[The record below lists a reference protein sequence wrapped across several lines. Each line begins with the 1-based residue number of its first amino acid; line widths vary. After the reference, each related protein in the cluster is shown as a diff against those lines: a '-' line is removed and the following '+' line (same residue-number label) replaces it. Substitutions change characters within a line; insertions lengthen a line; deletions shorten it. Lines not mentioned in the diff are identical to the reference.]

1 MLCPLRRP
9 RWRNAQHGER
19 AASERNISSVLNVF
33 IPPPLLLIFSLI
45 LLSAVPAQAV
55 AGQGPFAQSPSI
67 VEIPIRISLGH
78 LFEVAEQEM
87 PLQAGSWRDWK
98 KIYGIRTK
106 YRAWRGPLYFTMQGD
121 VLLVQAHVRYWI
133 KAHKKVLGALNLK
146 SSCGVNEAPRQAVIG
161 IQIRLGWQ
169 PDWMLRPEFRV
180 MPTRFPDR
188 CEMTIADIDVT
199 PLIEKKFQK
208 QLQNKMRA
216 ALMMLAPRLNAI
228 RQQAEQIWFLLQ
240 EPVQL
245 WGGQWLLLS
254 PREIALSPLAGH
266 GDSVDAHLAMMMLPK
281 VVTGTEP
288 ATRHQPLPSLM
299 QFYPR
304 SAGLNLQLAV
314 DLNYVDLN
322 RAITERLAGESISI
336 GGNKAGIEM
345 IELGGQGQEIL
356 VNTMLSGYAA
366 GKVVIKAKMIFSPV
380 KQQFQ
385 LENLDYTY
393 TPQDPLL
400 EPEAKLFSGV
410 IRKVL
415 EAAANQ
421 QLQQRMNQWKER
433 LLTVFNN
440 ITPDNVNL
448 DMASLQL
455 RQVQLNIIDDAIRL
469 NGQASGQI
477 MLEFR

>member
-1 MLCPLRRP
+1 MR
-9 RWRNAQHGER
+9 GEQ
-19 AASERNISSVLNVF
+19 AASERNTSSVLNVF
-33 IPPPLLLIFSLI
+33 IAPSLLLIFSLV
-45 LLSAVPAQAV
+45 LSNAVPAQAV

-161 IQIRLGWQ
+161 IQIRLGWE

-199 PLIEKKFQK
+199 PIIEREFQK

-216 ALMMLAPRLNAI
+216 ALMMLAPRLNEI

-266 GDSVDAHLAMMMLPK
+266 GDSVDAHLAMTM
-281 VVTGTEP
+281 
-288 ATRHQPLPSLM
+288 
-299 QFYPR
+299 
-304 SAGLNLQLAV
+304 
-314 DLNYVDLN
+314 DLDYVDLN

-336 GGNKAGIEM
+336 GGHKAGIEM

-356 VNTMLSGYAA
+356 VNTTLSGYAA
-366 GKVVIKAKMIFSPV
+366 GKVVIKAKMIFSPE

-385 LENLDYTY
+385 LEDLDYTY

-400 EPEAKLFSGV
+400 EPEAKLFSGI

-415 EAAANQ
+415 EAAVNQ